1 VKRTV
6 REYLD
11 DIEEENRGSVTLVQ
25 QDKISTTDPD
35 STYYS
40 KGDRSAKAAS
50 TEGNTLW
57 D

>member
-1 VKRTV
+1 MKRTV